1 MTLALHAYI
10 HLFAAQLFCS
20 IVFLLRARNGSMGHA
35 DRRISIRR
43 RNGRSG
49 RASVRSVEAGG
60 WTAHYKSKEASR
72 DSALDV
78 LWAKRSTAGDLISL
92 ASLLSD

>member
-1 MTLALHAYI
+1 
-10 HLFAAQLFCS
+10 
-20 IVFLLRARNGSMGHA
+20 MGDA
-35 DRRISIRR
+35 DRRTSIKRR
-43 RNGRSG
+43 IGRSE
-49 RASVRSVEAGG
+49 RVIVRFVEAGG